1 MIWRLLFKDF
11 LGEIK
16 GFKYQ
21 ITLKN
26 LLSKYKENTD
36 RELAPL
42 YFNSTTKT
50 VINCNYM
57 LDKSFQ
63 ETFKRTD
70 NCISEESG
78 WIIQSVDAEY
88 VNVSIY
94 SPLSGSSSIQSP
106 FKVRNSIKGLINIKT
121 NDSKCFVW
129 CHIRHI
135 NPLKAH
141 P

>member
-1 MIWRLLFKDF
+1 
-11 LGEIK
+11 
-16 GFKYQ
+16 
-21 ITLKN
+21 
-26 LLSKYKENTD
+26 
-36 RELAPL
+36 
-42 YFNSTTKT
+42 
-50 VINCNYM
+50 M

-63 ETFKRTD
+63 EIFKRTD

-78 WIIQSVDAEY
+78 WIIESIDAEY

-94 SPLSGSSSIQSP
+94 SPLSGSTSIQSP
-106 FKVRNSIKGLINIKT
+106 FKLRNSIKGVINIKT
-121 NDSKCFVW
+121 NDSKCIAW